1 MEDVVITFA
10 LAYILFLA
18 HRYWDKIFSST
29 TLVIGLIV
37 TVTLDL
43 FDWL

>member
-10 LAYILFLA
+10 LTYMLFLA
-18 HRYWDKIFSST
+18 YKYWDKIFSST
-29 TLVIGLIV
+29 TLVIVLIG

>member
-1 MEDVVITFA
+1 MEDVAITFA
-10 LAYILFLA
+10 LAYIFFLA
-18 HRYWDKIFSST
+18 YRNWDKIFSST
-29 TLVIGLIV
+29 TLVIVLIG

>member
-10 LAYILFLA
+10 LACTTIFAY
-18 HRYWDKIFSST
+18 RYWDKIFSVT
-29 TLVIGLIV
+29 TRVIVLFGM
-37 TVTLDL
+37 VTLDL